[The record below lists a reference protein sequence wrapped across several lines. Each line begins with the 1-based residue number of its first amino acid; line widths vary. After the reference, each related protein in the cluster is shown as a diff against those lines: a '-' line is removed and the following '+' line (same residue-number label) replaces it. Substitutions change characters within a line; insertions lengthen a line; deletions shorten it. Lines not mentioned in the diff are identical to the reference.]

1 MDARPGY
8 FSISAKMLS
17 MKEPE
22 IIDDAGDF
30 YCALGWA
37 FARGKGMDS
46 GRYTEPSK
54 ILPPAA
60 VQRSTGGMCLQ
71 RSAILMKTILR
82 IWRISI
88 SVIVQGYLGIRTA
101 IARMRSFTMREAAQ
115 ADRDTT
121 RSRWIS
127 PLATVFI

>member
-1 MDARPGY
+1 MMQVI
-8 FSISAKMLS
+8 SIVHSAGHL
-17 MKEPE
+17 PE
-22 IIDDAGDF
+22 EKAWTAGGIQSRQRF
-30 YCALGWA
+30 
-37 FARGKGMDS
+37 
-46 GRYTEPSK
+46 
-54 ILPPAA
+54 LPPAA

-101 IARMRSFTMREAAQ
+101 IARRRSFTMREAAQ

>member
-1 MDARPGY
+1 
-8 FSISAKMLS
+8 

-22 IIDDAGDF
+22 IIDDAGGF
-30 YCALGWA
+30 LLCTRLGICQ
-37 FARGKGMDS
+37 KGMDS

-54 ILPPAA
+54 IFFSLR
-60 VQRSTGGMCLQ
+60 RSTGGMCLQ
-71 RSAILMKTILR
+71 RSAILMKIILR